1 MKTDFLLQMAFLT
14 KHFHKCFVQIQANIH
29 KISTQACT
37 AVAFWKE
44 PKTNSQKPTKKKEKK
59 AGSNKKGRPT
69 TSRVIRTAC

>member
-1 MKTDFLLQMAFLT
+1 MKTDFLLQTAFLT